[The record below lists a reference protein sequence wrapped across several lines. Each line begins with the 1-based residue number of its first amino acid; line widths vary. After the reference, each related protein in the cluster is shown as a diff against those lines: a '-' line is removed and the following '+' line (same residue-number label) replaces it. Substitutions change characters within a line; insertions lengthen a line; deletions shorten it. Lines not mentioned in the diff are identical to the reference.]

1 MRLDPL
7 SFLPHIGITTVST
20 FFVRKESSIKIHNEA
35 GFKSHCM
42 PRGGPINTKY
52 IMKFKLNSTI
62 FLITGLGVFCL
73 ILLSKAD
80 LHASEMEYPEENFFA
95 PSFELVSLEGQKI
108 KLADFRGK
116 IVFIN
121 FWATWCVPCKTEMA
135 SMEKLH
141 QRFKGRNFQMLA
153 ISVDKDISLIK
164 PYLEKYNLTFP
175 VLLDPRS
182 LAKKKY
188 KTVGLPET
196 YLVDKRGIILHK
208 AIGPRDWFTKTI
220 IEAFEQLVSD

>member
-7 SFLPHIGITTVST
+7 TFLPHIGIITVST
-20 FFVRKESSIKIHNEA
+20 FFIRKESSIKIHNEA

-42 PRGGPINTKY
+42 PREGHINTKY

-80 LHASEMEYPEENFFA
+80 LHASGMEYPEENFFA

-135 SMEKLH
+135 SMEKLY
-141 QRFKGRNFQMLA
+141 QRFKSTDFQMLA
-153 ISVDKDISLIK
+153 ISVDKDISSIK

-175 VLLDPRS
+175 VLVDPENRV
-182 LAKKKY
+182 KKKY

-196 YLVDKRGIILHK
+196 YLVDKRGIILYK

-220 IEAFEQLVSD
+220 LESFEQLVSD

>member
-7 SFLPHIGITTVST
+7 SFLPHIGIITVST
-20 FFVRKESSIKIHNEA
+20 FFIRRESSIKIHSEA
-35 GFKSHCM
+35 GFKSPCM
-42 PRGGPINTKY
+42 PREGPINTES
-52 IMKFKLNSTI
+52 IMKFKLDSTI

-80 LHASEMEYPEENFFA
+80 LHASGMEYPEENFFA
-95 PSFELVSLEGQKI
+95 PSFELPSLEGRKI

-116 IVFIN
+116 IIFIN
-121 FWATWCVPCKTEMA
+121 FWATWCIPCKTEMA
-135 SMEKLH
+135 SMEKLY
-141 QRFKGRNFQMLA
+141 QRFKGTDFKMLA
-153 ISVDKDISLIK
+153 ISVDKDISAIK

-175 VLLDPRS
+175 VLLDPEN
-182 LAKKKY
+182 LVKKKY

-196 YLVDKRGIILHK
+196 YLVDKRGLILHK

-220 IEAFEQLVSD
+220 IEVFEQLVSD